1 MREATDDDL
10 LSFVQS
16 EDLLEFGLIPE
27 LIGRL
32 PVLVH
37 LNPLSEHALR
47 RILTEPKNALIKQ
60 YQELFAMD
68 DVELIFE
75 NEAIELIAQVA
86 IKRGLGARGLRNI
99 CEKILLD
106 WMFELPL
113 KSKEKV
119 LTVSAKHVL
128 ACLEDFAD

>member
-10 LSFVQS
+10 FLCTIRG
-16 EDLLEFGLIPE
+16 LYEFGLIPE

-37 LNPLSEHALR
+37 LNPWSEHALR

-68 DVELIFE
+68 DVDLVFE
-75 NEAIELIAQVA
+75 DEAIELIAQVA
-86 IKRGLGARGLRNI
+86 IKRGLGARGSQYL
-99 CEKILLD
+99 
-106 WMFELPL
+106 
-113 KSKEKV
+113 
-119 LTVSAKHVL
+119 
-128 ACLEDFAD
+128 